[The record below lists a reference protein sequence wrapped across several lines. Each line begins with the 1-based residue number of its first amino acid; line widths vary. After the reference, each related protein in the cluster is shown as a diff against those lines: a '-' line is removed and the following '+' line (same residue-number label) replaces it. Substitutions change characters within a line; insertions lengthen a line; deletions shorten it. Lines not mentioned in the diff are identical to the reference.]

1 MKVWKALSILNV
13 ILCAIILV
21 YFIVSDIP
29 SSPFILGQNNF
40 PHTIIKK
47 LIGGLFLSL
56 GYPFIFLIFSL
67 MLFNSLF
74 ALEKIKNPL
83 PILSVI
89 SVVFLLAGIASTI
102 NNQFGGI
109 IGIYISELIKKLGI
123 SENLSISILSSA
135 IFAISILTF
144 FPYFSRQIQKVR
156 IKGEGTAV
164 SSKSMTNTQVLSK
177 KGYQNEYDEENQ
189 KPSPDDNKVKS
200 EKESKTILLDETS
213 HTTQIIRLDEQNKIE
228 EHKYDYSKGYER
240 NEYKAQ
246 IRTQKQKN
254 ESQSSE
260 NGIENGEETEVME
273 EKKDIFQLPPPSL
286 LDEPESVEYDPPEVL
301 TKVARE
307 LIDVLNSFGIKGRII
322 SMMSGPVVNFFEFI
336 PESGIRATKI
346 VSLGDDIAIAMRL
359 PGIRI
364 VAPVPISGAVGFEV
378 PRKKRNIVRLKEI
391 FDTPEAKKM
400 KIPLTLGKDIY
411 GRPFVVDLHKLPHLL
426 VAGTTGSGKSVLLN
440 TIIVS
445 LLMRFTPDH
454 LKFILVDPKM
464 LEFSL
469 YSGIPNLVTDV
480 VTSSKGAIDVLRW
493 AVEEMMRRYQAM
505 KKVKSKNLDDF
516 IEKTGEEMPRIIV
529 VIDEFADLMVTSAKK
544 VEEYVMRL
552 SQMARAAGIHLILT
566 TQRPSTDVVTGIIK
580 SNLPARIALRVS
592 DKVNSRV
599 ILDANGAETL
609 LGQGDF
615 LFSMPG
621 ITPQRGHAA
630 YTSDEEIM
638 KIVDHLKSQREPEY
652 IEIVSKDE
660 EEEMLI
666 SAEFEDK
673 DAKFKEAIEIAKN
686 YGQISIS
693 LLQRKLGIGFNR
705 AARIVEEMEELGI
718 VKRHDKKLIYIGLPK
733 TDVHHKRNN
742 IADNNS

>member
-1 MKVWKALSILNV
+1 MKIWKVLSILNV
-13 ILCAIILV
+13 VLCATILA
-21 YFIVSDIP
+21 YFIVSDVP
-29 SSPFILGQNNF
+29 SSPFILGHNNF
-40 PHTIIKK
+40 PQTIIKK

-56 GYPFIFLIFSL
+56 GHPFIFLIFGL

-89 SVVFLLAGIASTI
+89 SVVVLLAGIASTM

-135 IFAISILTF
+135 IFAISIVTF
-144 FPYFSRQIQKVR
+144 FPYFSRQIQKIR
-156 IKGEGTAV
+156 NKAEGTGA
-164 SSKSMTNTQVLSK
+164 SSKNTQTRNEK
-177 KGYQNEYDEENQ
+177 DYQNEYDDENQ
-189 KPSPDDNKVKS
+189 KLSPDEKRIKS
-200 EKESKTILLDETS
+200 ERESRTILLDETS
-213 HTTQIIRLDEQNKIE
+213 HTTQIIRLDEKNKIE
-228 EHKYDYSKGYER
+228 EYKADYSEGYER
-240 NEYKAQ
+240 NKDKNQ
-246 IRTQKQKN
+246 IRQQTQK
-254 ESQSSE
+254 EEIQSE
-260 NGIENGEETEVME
+260 EDETEKKEETEFME
-273 EKKDIFQLPPPSL
+273 EKKDSFQLPPSSL

-378 PRKKRNIVRLKEI
+378 PRKKRNIVRLKEV
-391 FDTPEAKKM
+391 FDAPEAKKM

-411 GRPFVVDLHKLPHLL
+411 GRPFVIDLHKLPHLL

-445 LLMRFTPDH
+445 LIMRFNPDD

-516 IEKTGEEMPRIIV
+516 IEKTGEKIPRIIV

-599 ILDANGAETL
+599 ILDTNGAETL

-630 YTSDEEIM
+630 YTSDEEII
-638 KIVDHLKSQREPEY
+638 KVVEHLKAQREPEY

-673 DAKFKEAIEIAKN
+673 DAKFKEAIEIAKS

-705 AARIVEEMEELGI
+705 AARIVEEMEEMGI
-718 VKRHDKKLIYIGLPK
+718 VKKHDKKLIYVGLPK
-733 TDVHHKRNN
+733 TTIHQQKDN
-742 IADNNS
+742 IEDNNS

>member
-1 MKVWKALSILNV
+1 MKIWKVLSILNV
-13 ILCAIILV
+13 VLCATILA
-21 YFIVSDIP
+21 YFIVSDVP
-29 SSPFILGQNNF
+29 SSPFILGHNNF
-40 PHTIIKK
+40 PQTIIKK

-56 GYPFIFLIFSL
+56 GYPFIFLIFGL

-89 SVVFLLAGIASTI
+89 SVVVLLAGIASTM

-135 IFAISILTF
+135 IFAISIVTF
-144 FPYFSRQIQKVR
+144 FPYFSRQIQKIR
-156 IKGEGTAV
+156 NKAEGTGA
-164 SSKSMTNTQVLSK
+164 SSKNTQTRNEK
-177 KGYQNEYDEENQ
+177 DYQNEYDDENQ
-189 KPSPDDNKVKS
+189 KLSPDEKKIKS
-200 EKESKTILLDETS
+200 ERESRTILLDETS
-213 HTTQIIRLDEQNKIE
+213 HTTQIIRLDEKNKIE
-228 EHKYDYSKGYER
+228 EYKGDYSEGYER
-240 NEYKAQ
+240 NKDKNQ
-246 IRTQKQKN
+246 IRQQTQK
-254 ESQSSE
+254 EEIQSE
-260 NGIENGEETEVME
+260 EDETEKKEETEFME
-273 EKKDIFQLPPPSL
+273 EKKDSFQLPPSSL

-378 PRKKRNIVRLKEI
+378 PRKKRNIVRLKEV
-391 FDTPEAKKM
+391 FDAPEAKKM

-411 GRPFVVDLHKLPHLL
+411 GRPFVIDLHKLPHLL

-445 LLMRFTPDH
+445 LIMRFTPDD

-516 IEKTGEEMPRIIV
+516 IEKTGEKIPRIIV

-599 ILDANGAETL
+599 ILDTNGAETL

-630 YTSDEEIM
+630 YTSDEEII
-638 KIVDHLKSQREPEY
+638 KVVEHLKAQREPEY

-660 EEEMLI
+660 EEEILI

-673 DAKFKEAIEIAKN
+673 DAKFKEAIEIAKS

-705 AARIVEEMEELGI
+705 AARIVEEMEEMGI
-718 VKRHDKKLIYIGLPK
+718 VKKHDKKLIYVGLPK
-733 TDVHHKRNN
+733 TTIHQQKDN
-742 IADNNS
+742 IEDNNS

>member
-1 MKVWKALSILNV
+1 MKIWKALSILNV
-13 ILCAIILV
+13 VLCATILA
-21 YFIVSDIP
+21 YFIVSDVP
-29 SSPFILGQNNF
+29 SSPFILGHNNF
-40 PHTIIKK
+40 PQTIIKK

-56 GYPFIFLIFSL
+56 GYPFVFLIFGL
-67 MLFNSLF
+67 MLFNSFF

-89 SVVFLLAGIASTI
+89 SVAVLLAGIASTM

-135 IFAISILTF
+135 IFAISIVTF
-144 FPYFSRQIQKVR
+144 FPYFSRQIQKIR
-156 IKGEGTAV
+156 NKAEGTTT
-164 SSKSMTNTQVLSK
+164 SPRSITKTQK
-177 KGYQNEYDEENQ
+177 WKEKDHQNEEKDYQNEYYDENQ
-189 KPSPDDNKVKS
+189 KADEKKIKS
-200 EKESKTILLDETS
+200 ERESRTILSDETS
-213 HTTQIIRLDEQNKIE
+213 HTTQIIRLDEKNKIGE
-228 EHKYDYSKGYER
+228 YYKDNYSEGYER
-240 NEYKAQ
+240 KKEKNQ
-246 IRTQKQKN
+246 IRQQTQKN
-254 ESQSSE
+254 EIQSE
-260 NGIENGEETEVME
+260 EDETKNREETEVME
-273 EKKDIFQLPPPSL
+273 GKKDSFQLPPPSL

-378 PRKKRNIVRLKEI
+378 PRKKRSIVRLKEV
-391 FDTPEAKKM
+391 FDAPEAKKM

-411 GRPFVVDLHKLPHLL
+411 GRPFVIDLHKLPHLL

-445 LLMRFTPDH
+445 LLMRFPPDD

-480 VTSSKGAIDVLRW
+480 VTTSKGAIDVLRW

-516 IEKTGEEMPRIIV
+516 IEKTGEKIPRIIV

-599 ILDANGAETL
+599 ILDTNGAETL

-630 YTSDEEIM
+630 YTSDDEI
-638 KIVDHLKSQREPEY
+638 IRVVEHLKAQREPEY

-660 EEEMLI
+660 EEEILI
-666 SAEFEDK
+666 SAEFEGK
-673 DAKFKEAIEIAKN
+673 DPKFKEAIEIAKS
-686 YGQISIS
+686 YGQVSIS

-705 AARIVEEMEELGI
+705 AARIVEEMEEMGI
-718 VKRHDKKLIYIGLPK
+718 VKRHDKKLIYVGLPTTQQK
-733 TDVHHKRNN
+733 KEE
-742 IADNNS
+742 

>member
-1 MKVWKALSILNV
+1 MKIWKALSILNV
-13 ILCAIILV
+13 VLCATILA
-21 YFIVSDIP
+21 YFIVSDVP
-29 SSPFILGQNNF
+29 SSPFILGHNNF
-40 PHTIIKK
+40 PQTIIKK

-56 GYPFIFLIFSL
+56 GYPFIFLIFGL

-89 SVVFLLAGIASTI
+89 SVAVLLAGIASTM

-135 IFAISILTF
+135 IFAISIVTF
-144 FPYFSRQIQKVR
+144 FPYFSRQIQKIR
-156 IKGEGTAV
+156 TKAEGTAA
-164 SSKSMTNTQVLSK
+164 SPRSITNTQK
-177 KGYQNEYDEENQ
+177 WNEKDPQNEEKDYQNEYYDENQ
-189 KPSPDDNKVKS
+189 KPDEKKIKS
-200 EKESKTILLDETS
+200 ERESRTILLDETS
-213 HTTQIIRLDEQNKIE
+213 HTTQIIRLDEKNKIIGE
-228 EHKYDYSKGYER
+228 YYKDNYSEGYER
-240 NEYKAQ
+240 KKEKNQ
-246 IRTQKQKN
+246 IRQQTQKN
-254 ESQSSE
+254 EIQSE
-260 NGIENGEETEVME
+260 EDETKNREETEVME
-273 EKKDIFQLPPPSL
+273 EKKDSFQLPSPSL

-378 PRKKRNIVRLKEI
+378 PRKKRNIVRLKEV
-391 FDTPEAKKM
+391 FDAPEAKKM

-411 GRPFVVDLHKLPHLL
+411 GRPFVIDLHKLPHLL

-445 LLMRFTPDH
+445 LLMRFPPED

-480 VTSSKGAIDVLRW
+480 VTTSKGAIDVLRW

-516 IEKTGEEMPRIIV
+516 IEKTGEKIPRIIV

-599 ILDANGAETL
+599 ILDTNGAETL

-630 YTSDEEIM
+630 YTSDDEI
-638 KIVDHLKSQREPEY
+638 IRVVEHLKAQREPEY

-660 EEEMLI
+660 EEEILI

-673 DAKFKEAIEIAKN
+673 DPKFKEAIEIAKS
-686 YGQISIS
+686 YGQVSIS

-705 AARIVEEMEELGI
+705 AARIVEEMEEMGI
-718 VKRHDKKLIYIGLPK
+718 VKKHDKKLIYVGLPTTQQK
-733 TDVHHKRNN
+733 KEE
-742 IADNNS
+742 